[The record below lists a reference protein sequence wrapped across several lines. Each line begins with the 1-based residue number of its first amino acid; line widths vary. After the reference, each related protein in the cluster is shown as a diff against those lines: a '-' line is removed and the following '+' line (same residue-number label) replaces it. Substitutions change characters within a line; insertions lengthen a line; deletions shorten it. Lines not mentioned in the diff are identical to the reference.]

1 MADVELIKG
10 ITELP
15 IELIEA
21 DEDSRLRPATEAGCE
36 TILQSL
42 DELGRIV
49 APLHVR
55 KIGDRYVL
63 LDGMHRLAVARME
76 GIHTVPVRVYRCNDQ
91 QAQLMEIDGNIA
103 GAELTPLDTAV
114 FLAARKRVYEK
125 MHPETKR
132 GAAGLAA
139 INGQT
144 DTMSVRSFVKTT
156 AKKFGLSE
164 RHVRRLV
171 SAGLSLDQKDLGKLR
186 SAPEQVTLKDLMEIS
201 QIEQS
206 GERHNVCI
214 MLAEGSAKSASEAR
228 HKYAIA
234 TGAAENAEPEDPET
248 AELNALLKAWSRTR
262 KSARKRFMNEAGEDL
277 VALMVEL
284 KEERDRGE

>member
-15 IELIEA
+15 TEQIEDQEG
-21 DEDSRLRPATEAGCE
+21 ERLRPATEAGCA

-42 DELGRIV
+42 DELGGII

-55 KIGDRYVL
+55 KVKDRYVL

-76 GIHTVPVRVYRCNDQ
+76 GIETLPVRVYRCNDQ
-91 QAQLMEIDGNIA
+91 QARLMEIDGNIA

-125 MHPETKR
+125 MHPQTKAGVA
-132 GAAGLAA
+132 GAAARWDA
-139 INGQT
+139 T
-144 DTMSVRSFVKTT
+144 DTMSVASFVKTT

-171 SAGLSLDQKDLGKLR
+171 SAGLSLDRKDLGKLR

-201 QIEQS
+201 QIDQP

-214 MLAEGSAKSASEAR
+214 MLAEGSAKSASDAR
-228 HKYAIA
+228 QKWANA
-234 TGAAENAEPEDPET
+234 TGATEKAEPEDPET

-262 KSARKRFMNEAGEDL
+262 KSARKRFMNEAAEDL
-277 VALMVEL
+277 VPLMVEL
-284 KEERDRGE
+284 KEERDHGE